1 MENNQGL
8 EQPLGIYPDELLVGS
23 GTDLVNNIKK
33 LQDTEKALFVQL
45 QNGASTGSLTTAE
58 QQKIVNGIM
67 NVSDTRNS
75 LYLELQNNQKS
86 YQNSIGASSNI
97 LTQETDALEVVE
109 RELHRAET
117 RIGLIREQRSNR
129 LRLVEINRYYGDK
142 YKHHTL
148 ILQYIT
154 AVFSLILILSY
165 LYNQGF
171 IPPFLFTTLF
181 VVIGCVGLYYIIKEV
196 WDAYTRDN
204 MMYQQYDWSKIK
216 GRPDESTDGTSQDN
230 PWATSDADAPV
241 CVGQACCQTGHTW
254 VKDPINKCFKN
265 SVLNSS
271 PEILADFPDGVSAY
285 SAPSDSSSQVPGAS
299 SNVLLQS
306 ASGQALNSALSAF

>member
-1 MENNQGL
+1 MDNAL
-8 EQPLGIYPDELLVGS
+8 EQPLGIYPNELLVGS
-23 GTDLVNNIKK
+23 GTDLVENIKK
-33 LQDTEKALFVQL
+33 LQDTEKALFAQL
-45 QNGASTGSLTTAE
+45 QNGASTGSLSTEE

-67 NVSDTRNS
+67 NVANTRNS
-75 LYLELQNNQKS
+75 LYLELQNSQKN
-86 YQNSIGASSNI
+86 YQNSIGASSRI

-154 AVFSLILILSY
+154 AVFSLILIVSY

-181 VVIGCVGLYYIIKEV
+181 VGIGCVGLYYIIKEV

-216 GRPDESTDGTSQDN
+216 GRPDEDTDSKSSDN
-230 PWATSDADAPV
+230 PWATSDSNAAV
-241 CVGQACCQTGHTW
+241 CVGQDCCQTGHTW
-254 VKDPINKCFKN
+254 VKDPVNKCFKN
-265 SVLNSS
+265 SVLNSA
-271 PEILADFPDGVSAY
+271 PEILAHFEDGVPAYTPSAT
-285 SAPSDSSSQVPGAS
+285 SQQIPGAS

-306 ASGQALNSALSAF
+306 ATGQALNSALAAF

>member
-75 LYLELQNNQKS
+75 LYLELQNSQRN

-109 RELHRAET
+109 REATPCR
-117 RIGLIREQRSNR
+117 N
-129 LRLVEINRYYGDK
+129 
-142 YKHHTL
+142 
-148 ILQYIT
+148 
-154 AVFSLILILSY
+154 SY
-165 LYNQGF
+165 W
-171 IPPFLFTTLF
+171 I
-181 VVIGCVGLYYIIKEV
+181 
-196 WDAYTRDN
+196 D
-204 MMYQQYDWSKIK
+204 
-216 GRPDESTDGTSQDN
+216 
-230 PWATSDADAPV
+230 
-241 CVGQACCQTGHTW
+241 
-254 VKDPINKCFKN
+254 
-265 SVLNSS
+265 
-271 PEILADFPDGVSAY
+271 
-285 SAPSDSSSQVPGAS
+285 
-299 SNVLLQS
+299 
-306 ASGQALNSALSAF
+306 